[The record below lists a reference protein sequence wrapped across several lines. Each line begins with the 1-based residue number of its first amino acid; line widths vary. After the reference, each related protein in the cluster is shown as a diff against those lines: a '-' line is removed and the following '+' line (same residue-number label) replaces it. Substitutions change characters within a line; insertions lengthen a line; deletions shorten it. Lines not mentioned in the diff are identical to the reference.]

1 MTHQNSILRKQR
13 TPYTTVSNELI
24 SDNELYLRDKGLYV
38 FMFSKP
44 EGWSF
49 SVRGLAAQVKEGKT
63 SVAKSLKRLIERG
76 WLARSEIRTD
86 GRYAAY
92 EYEIKA
98 IKACVTVSRK
108 TDTPSAKPD
117 TEKRTL
123 SNNYS
128 KKERERDFLSD
139 KKAIDAYIDEVIKS
153 TRNIKNE
160 TAYKRELIKKFMSED
175 RSTLYAFEQ
184 WLPEYI
190 SRELQSQYYDKE
202 VYIKLSDSRNTS
214 GHIIGISAGK
224 DGVYI
229 LTVHNNETYRDNRI
243 AFNDLAQLKKI
254 LEIAQ

>member
-1 MTHQNSILRKQR
+1 MHKQNSILRKQR

-49 SVRGLAAQVKEGKT
+49 SVRGLASQVKEGKT
-63 SVAKSLKRLIERG
+63 SVSKSLKRLIERG
-76 WLARSEIRTD
+76 WLTRSEIRTD
-86 GRYAAY
+86 GRYTAY

-98 IKACVTVSRK
+98 IKGRGTVSRK

-123 SNNYS
+123 SNTYS
-128 KKERERDFLSD
+128 KKEREGDFLHD
-139 KKAIDAYIDEVIKS
+139 KKAIDAYVDEVVKS
-153 TRNIKNE
+153 TRSIKNE

-175 RSTLYAFEQ
+175 KSTLYAFEQ

-190 SRELQSQYYDKE
+190 SRELQSQYYGKE
-202 VYIKLSDSRNTS
+202 CKVNTS
-214 GHIIGISAGK
+214 LGEIIGSVSNITYRK
-224 DGVYI
+224 HDGYI
-229 LTVHNNETYRDNRI
+229 LELINKDTSRHEKIVITTLENLN
-243 AFNDLAQLKKI
+243 KI
-254 LEIAQ
+254 LEAVQ

>member
-1 MTHQNSILRKQR
+1 MHNKNSILRKQR

-49 SVRGLAAQVKEGKT
+49 SVRGLASQVKEGKT
-63 SVAKSLKRLIERG
+63 SVSKSIKRLIERG
-76 WLARSEIRTD
+76 WLTRSEIRTD
-86 GRYAAY
+86 GRYTAY

-98 IKACVTVSRK
+98 IKGRGTVSRK

-123 SNNYS
+123 SNTYS
-128 KKERERDFLSD
+128 KKERERDFLHD
-139 KKAIDAYIDEVIKS
+139 KKAIDAYVDEVVKS

-175 RSTLYAFEQ
+175 QSTLYAFEQ

-190 SRELQSQYYDKE
+190 SRELQSQYYGKE
-202 VYIKLSDSRNTS
+202 CKVNTS
-214 GHIIGISAGK
+214 LGEIIGSMRNIAYRK
-224 DGVYI
+224 HDGYI
-229 LTVHNNETYRDNRI
+229 LELINKDTSQYEKI
-243 AFNDLAQLKKI
+243 AISTLENLNKI
-254 LEIAQ
+254 LEAAQ

>member
-1 MTHQNSILRKQR
+1 MPKQNSILRKQR

-49 SVRGLAAQVKEGKT
+49 SVRGLASQVKEGKT
-63 SVAKSLKRLIERG
+63 SVSKSLKRLIERG
-76 WLARSEIRTD
+76 WLTRSEIRTD
-86 GRYAAY
+86 GRYTAY

-98 IKACVTVSRK
+98 IKGRDTVSRK

-117 TEKRTL
+117 TGKRTL
-123 SNNYS
+123 SNTYS
-128 KKERERDFLSD
+128 KKEREVDFLSD
-139 KKAIDAYIDEVIKS
+139 KKAIDTYIDEVIKS

-175 RSTLYAFEQ
+175 QSTLYAFNQ

-202 VYIKLSDSRNTS
+202 INIKLNNSRNAS
-214 GHIIGISAGK
+214 GHIVGISAGK
-224 DGVYI
+224 DGGYI
-229 LTVHNNETYRDNRI
+229 MTVQNNETHRDDRI
-243 AFNDLAQLKKI
+243 AFNDLAQLNKI
-254 LEIAQ
+254 LETAQ